1 MTPAYH
7 LVHEAGIC
15 DGGFSMVVKKI
26 RNNLAISPILPFQ
39 RYIKAWQLCSES
51 GIPPVSL

>member
-26 RNNLAISPILPFQ
+26 RNNLAISSILPFQ